1 MKISCSLCSSRG
13 RADCPA
19 LGASICGPC
28 CGSKRNSAIKCT
40 ADCRFNPFSP
50 VNYDGW
56 LRIDS
61 ALSRKMMG
69 YLRQY
74 YDEQQFDKVV
84 RGMMYEED
92 AQHALDVGAAAA
104 TYYVFFTKPFKNGK
118 TVAALWRED
127 GWPGLNSDEIV
138 MMECRFGS
146 GPALV
151 EIQKILDHQA
161 MECLDLLKPERGVFL
176 MLDRSLASN
185 LVRFSRIWMWIAD
198 YPYFSRPAGGLL
210 GVPEGIEGVL
220 QDKISMDVLKGRDG
234 ISRNE
239 LIAKNFGKYG
249 RFICSESSK
258 RHQRMLN
265 AMDVHVCKAFYEIK
279 GKREDVKKVL
289 DARPDFRL
297 VEDMKTNEAPWPALG
312 YDWFRIGESKAIEKE
327 MLSSFH
333 HDDEDEMVG
342 ILGRV
347 FLGEKEMLV
356 QTMSKLKF
364 GFAKEVVE
372 RYWGDSLAL
381 SRESVVDLAKQMAQ
395 RARERPVSVDEDDE
409 DEEEEVK
416 STAIPREIEEKMIT
430 EHYRK
435 HYERFLDDSIP
446 ALDGMAPRKAAKSA
460 KMRSRLI
467 ELMKGHI
474 HNIDTLNKDRGFSVS
489 IAWVIEKLGLKE
501 LL

>member
-1 MKISCSLCSSRG
+1 MKNSCSLCSSRG

-28 CGSKRNSAIKCT
+28 CGSKRNSAIKCA
-40 ADCRFNPFSP
+40 ADCRFNPFSLA
-50 VNYDGW
+50 NYDGW

-61 ALSRKMMG
+61 ALSRKMME
-69 YLRQY
+69 YRSHY
-74 YDEQQFDKVV
+74 YDEGQFEKII
-84 RGMMYEED
+84 REMMYEEG

-104 TYYVFFTKPFKNGK
+104 MYYVFFTKPFKNGK
-118 TVAALWRED
+118 TVAALWREE
-127 GWPGLNSDEIV
+127 GWAGLNSDEIA

-161 MECLDLLKPERGVFL
+161 MECLDLLKPERGIFL
-176 MLDRSLASN
+176 MLDRSLASS

-198 YPYFSRPAGGLL
+198 YPHFSRPAGGLL

-220 QDKISMDVLKGRDG
+220 QDKISMDVQKGRDG
-234 ISRNE
+234 VSRNE
-239 LIAKNFGKYG
+239 LIARNFGKYG
-249 RFICSESSK
+249 RFICSESSR

-289 DARPDFRL
+289 DAKPDFRL
-297 VEDMKTNEAPWPALG
+297 VEAVGKSEAPWPAVE
-312 YDWFRIGESKAIEKE
+312 YDWFRQGESKVIEKK

-333 HDDEDEMVG
+333 HDEGDEMIG

-356 QTMSKLKF
+356 QTMSKLKS
-364 GFAKEVVE
+364 GFAKEMVE

-395 RARERPVSVDEDDE
+395 RAREKSLGDDE
-409 DEEEEVK
+409 NDGDAVK
-416 STAIPREIEEKMIT
+416 KNTAIPREIEEKMIT

-435 HYERFLDDSIP
+435 HYERFLNDPIP
-446 ALDGMAPRKAAKSA
+446 ALDGMTPRKAAKSA
-460 KMRSRLI
+460 KMRARLI

-474 HNIDTLNKDRGFSVS
+474 HGIDGINKDRGFSVS
-489 IAWVIEKLGLKE
+489 LDWVLDELGLKE
-501 LL
+501 LQ